1 MESIQWISMMTCIL
15 ALILIIDLMKRGKY
29 PNLYL
34 WPVLFLVIN
43 IVVFYIVRLLEL
55 HVDFVKLDD
64 SIKVFTTWSSILRL
78 QSSLTILAYAMI
90 LGNYDTK
97 WINFVGRKWNQLLL
111 LLKN

>member
-1 MESIQWISMMTCIL
+1 MESIQWVSMMTCIL
-15 ALILIIDLMKRGKY
+15 ALILIVDLMRRGRY

-43 IVVFYIVRLLEL
+43 IVVFYVARLLEL
-55 HVDFVKLDD
+55 HVPFVTFNDN
-64 SIKVFTTWSSILRL
+64 IRVFTTWSSILRL
-78 QSSLTILAYAMI
+78 QSSLTILAYAII
-90 LGNYDTK
+90 LGNYDIK